1 MGGSMR
7 FIYNPCT
14 DASFN
19 LAAEEWLLRNSETDI
34 FMLWRNAASVIVGR
48 NQNSHSEINADYVQ
62 QHGIPVVRRLT
73 GGGAVFHDLGNINF
87 TFISL
92 NNHSGLL
99 DFKRF
104 ATPITEAL
112 NALGVPCEFNG
123 RNDMVV
129 GESKISGNAQ
139 HMHRDRLLHHGTLL
153 YSANLDSVCAALKPS
168 PAKYIDKSVKS
179 VRGRVGNI
187 VDFLPQPMPIE
198 EFINYLM
205 RFVAG
210 EDWSGQTALS
220 AEEITAIE
228 ALAEERYRSWYWNFG
243 YSPNYA
249 FERSTKTPG
258 GVLDVHMDVR
268 DGIIADIRLFGDYFG
283 VRDVTELEDM
293 LCGCRHERGA
303 LEHRLALVHIDA
315 FIQGIGERVFLDCL
329 F

>member
-1 MGGSMR
+1 MR
-7 FIYNPCT
+7 FIYNACT
-14 DASFN
+14 DAAFN
-19 LAAEEWLLRNSETDI
+19 LAAEEWLLHNSQSDI

-48 NQNSHSEINADYVQ
+48 NQNSHSEINADYVRQ
-62 QHGIPVVRRLT
+62 NNIPVVRRLT

-87 TFISL
+87 TFVSL
-92 NNHSGLL
+92 NNTSGVL

-104 ATPITEAL
+104 ATPITQAL

-153 YSANLDSVCAALKPS
+153 YAANLDSVSAALKPS

-179 VRGRVGNI
+179 VRGRVANI

-198 EFINYLM
+198 EFIAYLI

-210 EDWSGQTALS
+210 DDAAQQTSLTE
-220 AEEITAIE
+220 EEITGIN
-228 ALAEERYRSWYWNFG
+228 ALADERYRSWYWNFG
-243 YSPNYA
+243 YSPKYA
-249 FERSTKTPG
+249 FRRSTKTPG
-258 GVLDVHMDVR
+258 GVIDVHMDVR
-268 DGIIADIRLFGDYFG
+268 DGVIADIRLFGDYFG
-283 VRDVTELEDM
+283 VRDVSELEDL
-293 LCGCRHERGA
+293 LCGCRHERRA
-303 LEHRLALVHIDA
+303 LEERVAQVQIDA
-315 FIQGIGERVFLDCL
+315 FIQGVGERIFLDCL

>member
-1 MGGSMR
+1 MCFMGGSMR

-129 GESKISGNAQ
+129 GESKVSGNAQ
-139 HMHRDRLLHHGTLL
+139 HMHRDRALHHGTLL
-153 YSANLDSVCAALKPS
+153 VASDLDRLGRFLTPAGVVLRTRAIASQRAAVMNLNELRPDLTVE
-168 PAKYIDKSVKS
+168 
-179 VRGRVGNI
+179 RVG
-187 VDFLPQPMPIE
+187 E
-198 EFINYLM
+198 
-205 RFVAG
+205 
-210 EDWSGQTALS
+210 S
-220 AEEITAIE
+220 
-228 ALAEERYRSWYWNFG
+228 LAESWAANGGRADEGEPWAGDPRYESLCRRHASAAWRLG
-243 YSPNYA
+243 RTPR
-249 FERSTKTPG
+249 FE
-258 GVLDVHMDVR
+258 
-268 DGIIADIRLFGDYFG
+268 AD
-283 VRDVTELEDM
+283 
-293 LCGCRHERGA
+293 HEV
-303 LEHRLALVHIDA
+303 EHASGRLAVTVVVEEAVIAEVRWRRPPPPAVENAGRAAWKGLA
-315 FIQGIGERVFLDCL
+315 YERFIESLRGQNVLG
-329 F
+329 

>member
-1 MGGSMR
+1 
-7 FIYNPCT
+7 
-14 DASFN
+14 
-19 LAAEEWLLRNSETDI
+19 
-34 FMLWRNAASVIVGR
+34 
-48 NQNSHSEINADYVQ
+48 
-62 QHGIPVVRRLT
+62 
-73 GGGAVFHDLGNINF
+73 
-87 TFISL
+87 
-92 NNHSGLL
+92 
-99 DFKRF
+99 
-104 ATPITEAL
+104 
-112 NALGVPCEFNG
+112 
-123 RNDMVV
+123 
-129 GESKISGNAQ
+129 
-139 HMHRDRLLHHGTLL
+139 MHRDRLLHHGTLL

-303 LEHRLALVHIDA
+303 LERRLALVHIDA
-315 FIQGIGERVFLDCL
+315 FIQGIGDRMFLDCL

>member
-1 MGGSMR
+1 MR
-7 FIYNPCT
+7 FVYNART
-14 DASFN
+14 DAPFN

-92 NNHSGLL
+92 NNRTGLL

-129 GESKISGNAQ
+129 GECKISGNAQ

-153 YSANLDSVCAALKPS
+153 YSANLDSISAALKPS

-198 EFINYLM
+198 EFITYLM

-210 EDWSGQTALS
+210 EDAATGQASLS
-220 AEEITAIE
+220 AAETTAIE

-243 YSPNYA
+243 YSPKYA
-249 FERSTKTPG
+249 FERSTKTSG
-258 GVLDVHMDVR
+258 GVLEVHMDVR

-293 LCGCRHERGA
+293 LRGCRHERHA
-303 LEHRLALVHIDA
+303 LERRLALVYIDA